1 MRLIFWCLFS
11 TLLLTKS
18 ILPPA
23 DSVERIRSYTRNTEF
38 DYVRWT
44 INAIFDKICQTSI
57 DIPRFLSE
65 EDQLDLVKNNLSL
78 TEQVR
83 TTESVIEAIYSDPEI
98 DNPDITAAEANSNL
112 QQLKT
117 IEKYL
122 EPLSETILQQQA
134 SLALQDLTLSY
145 GGQPIPPLLYH
156 ITPLPY
162 ALIVSPREVIRQD
175 ADISLLPDMSLEE
188 RINIEQEVEE
198 NLDVSALVVP
208 VGGVGVYPTMVLST
222 SDLSSLTEIISHE
235 WTHNYLTLRPLGINY
250 FTSGAL
256 RTMNETTANISGKE
270 IGQTILYTYYPEYLP
285 QTTQSLPDSTDQTLS
300 EETDQPPAFDF
311 QKEMH
316 ETRVNVDQMIS
327 EGKIEEAETYM
338 EERRQFLW
346 ENGYQIRRLNQAYFA
361 FYGAYADSPV
371 GAAGEDP
378 VGAAVRL
385 LREKSNSL
393 SEFLN
398 RIAWISSFERLN
410 VVINQ
415 LP

>member
-1 MRLIFWCLFS
+1 MTKSSVKKYLRLVFWWIFS

-23 DSVERIRSYTRNTEF
+23 DTVEQIRSFTRYTEF
-38 DYVRWT
+38 DYISWT
-44 INAIFDKICQTSI
+44 IDAVFDKICQTAV
-57 DIPRFLSE
+57 DIPRFLSGE
-65 EDQLDLVKNNLSL
+65 EQLELVRSSLSL
-78 TEQVR
+78 TEQIR
-83 TTESVIEAIYSDPEI
+83 TTEAVIETIYADPNI
-98 DNPDITAAEANSNL
+98 DNPDIAASEAKSTL

-134 SLALQDLTLSY
+134 SRVLQDLSLAY
-145 GGQPIPPLLYH
+145 GGQPIPPLLYR

-162 ALIVSPREVIRQD
+162 ALIVSPRDVIRQD
-175 ADISLLPDMSLEE
+175 ADISLLPDMSLEN
-188 RINIEQEVEE
+188 RIRLEQEVEE

-222 SDLSSLTEIISHE
+222 ANLPSLTDIITHE

-250 FTSGAL
+250 FTSNAL

-270 IGQTILYTYYPEYLP
+270 IGQTILSYYYPEYLP
-285 QTTQSLPDSTDQTLS
+285 QITQTLPDSSEQSSS
-300 EETDQPPAFDF
+300 EETIEPPAFNF

-316 ETRVNVDQMIS
+316 ETRVNVDRMLS

-378 VGAAVRL
+378 VGAAVSPSAGKKRL
-385 LREKSNSL
+385 PLLNS
-393 SEFLN
+393 
-398 RIAWISSFERLN
+398 
-410 VVINQ
+410 
-415 LP
+415 